1 MPDNVLSALHGLIHL
16 IFLAT
21 LIKNIVRIA
30 TLKTRK
36 MTHGVA
42 NKCFYVCMWGVKL
55 GFWARWSGPRVH
67 ASNQDLVAASLSAYK
82 SSSTSLQAFP
92 NPHHCHLSHACV
104 FHLAARCAQL
114 NPQLV
119 SFFYC
124 PAGSNLGLPLPASLL
139 CFPATALFEFSLLA
153 RILCH
158 PSLLSHPVT

>member
-55 GFWARWSGPRVH
+55 GFWARWSGPRVLAYNH
-67 ASNQDLVAASLSAYK
+67 YPTLPPSGLSLDLL
-82 SSSTSLQAFP
+82 L
-92 NPHHCHLSHACV
+92 
-104 FHLAARCAQL
+104 
-114 NPQLV
+114 LV
-119 SFFYC
+119 MILFF
-124 PAGSNLGLPLPASLL
+124 LPAPGTVRSTYGMNFWIRWPCPPGDWQEAQVKPRDKDSGL
-139 CFPATALFEFSLLA
+139 
-153 RILCH
+153 RIFWRAVEVEVSPGGGRWGLRTQGWGM
-158 PSLLSHPVT
+158 PMPT